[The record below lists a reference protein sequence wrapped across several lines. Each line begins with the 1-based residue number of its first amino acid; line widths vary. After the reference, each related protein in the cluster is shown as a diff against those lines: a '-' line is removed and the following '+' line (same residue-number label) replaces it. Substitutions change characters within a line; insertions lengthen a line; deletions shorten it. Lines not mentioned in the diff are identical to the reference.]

1 MVCAGAWLF
10 FARSSFGGKL
20 YVSVCPLVGNAIAKL
35 VTISPMFVPFVR
47 MRWGGLPLFCFRHHR
62 HGNGG
67 YVSKVKMPNPVGSA
81 DRMRMTG
88 TGMGAAGGEPVVGAE
103 GDDVM
108 RQVPCFLSPFSAD
121 VGETPPNSRVPS
133 LCSSATTPSPTWPA
147 FSEESSRACKTTCR
161 PPWFRGSFRPR
172 SNRGLASTRRSGL
185 SWDRGS
191 WGLTWS

>member
-1 MVCAGAWLF
+1 M
-10 FARSSFGGKL
+10 
-20 YVSVCPLVGNAIAKL
+20 PTAIEGCWGSE
-35 VTISPMFVPFVR
+35 VV
-47 MRWGGLPLFCFRHHR
+47 MRWGGVTPFLFPAPLARQRRLRQQSQDAEPGWVGRSNADDRHR
-62 HGNGG
+62 
-67 YVSKVKMPNPVGSA
+67 
-81 DRMRMTG
+81 DE
-88 TGMGAAGGEPVVGAE
+88 GAAGGEPVVGAE